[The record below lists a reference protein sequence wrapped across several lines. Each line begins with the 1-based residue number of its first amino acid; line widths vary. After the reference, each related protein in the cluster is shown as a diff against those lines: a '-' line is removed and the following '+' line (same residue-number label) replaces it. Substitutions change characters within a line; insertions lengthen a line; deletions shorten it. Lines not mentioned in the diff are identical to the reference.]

1 MSEMYKTCQLEGVMK
16 RRTSSTRKVRYAVVG
31 LGHIAQVAVRPAF
44 RNASNSELVAVV
56 SGESKKREKL
66 AKKYHLE
73 HVYSYDQYDRALS
86 QVDAVYLA
94 LPNHLHREYAVRAA
108 QARVHVLCEKP
119 MAVTEDDCQ
128 AMIDAA
134 DENGVKL
141 MIAYR
146 LHFEAGNLEAIRLA
160 KSGKLGDVRIFTSEF
175 AQQVTEGNLRVSES
189 VARGGG
195 PLYDMGVYCI
205 NAARYLFRTEPTAVF
220 ALTANNGEKR
230 FRKVEE
236 MTSVVMRFP
245 KERMATFTCSFGAT
259 DVSRYTLIG
268 KKGLLVVDPAY
279 EYAMGIKH
287 QLTIGGR
294 TKISKFPK
302 RDQFA
307 AELIYFSDCI
317 VKNKEPEP
325 SGLEGLADSN
335 FSGAVFVCVQC
346 LPWWSHPRF
355 RSDFPE
361 KWFAGAYAGLPLH
374 DVDAIREN
382 TTLCGITS
390 LRIAPRA
397 LRSKVKISVSIAAK
411 VLPCRLDSD
420 DLISGGR
427 NSDHAASPEGDFA
440 WTVVGFSWEGR

>member
-1 MSEMYKTCQLEGVMK
+1 MK

-31 LGHIAQVAVRPAF
+31 LGHIAQVAVLPAF

-175 AQQVTEGNLRVSES
+175 AQQVTEGNLRVSET

-245 KERMATFTCSFGAT
+245 EERMATFVCSFGAT

-325 SGLEGLADSN
+325 SGLEGLADVRIVQAIYESARTRRMVELPELPAKKRPTTRQEIQRPSHEKPTTVHAKSP
-335 FSGAVFVCVQC
+335 SG
-346 LPWWSHPRF
+346 
-355 RSDFPE
+355 E
-361 KWFAGAYAGLPLH
+361 
-374 DVDAIREN
+374 
-382 TTLCGITS
+382 
-390 LRIAPRA
+390 
-397 LRSKVKISVSIAAK
+397 AA
-411 VLPCRLDSD
+411 
-420 DLISGGR
+420 
-427 NSDHAASPEGDFA
+427 
-440 WTVVGFSWEGR
+440 